1 MNLIVL
7 PDFLTGS
14 YDLWLLLLF
23 RVGVFFLLYH
33 LFLHSPITDRVW
45 KGTGSL
51 CFHGS
56 YQNKDC
62 VVVMWGGGGGG
73 SSIRTALPIQ

>member
-7 PDFLTGS
+7 THFLTGS
-14 YDLWLLLLF
+14 YDLRLLLLF

-33 LFLHSPITDRVW
+33 LFLHSPTTDSIW

-51 CFHGS
+51 CFHGP

-62 VVVMWGGGGGG
+62 VVVMWGGGGGEEG
-73 SSIRTALPIQ
+73 VVVQ